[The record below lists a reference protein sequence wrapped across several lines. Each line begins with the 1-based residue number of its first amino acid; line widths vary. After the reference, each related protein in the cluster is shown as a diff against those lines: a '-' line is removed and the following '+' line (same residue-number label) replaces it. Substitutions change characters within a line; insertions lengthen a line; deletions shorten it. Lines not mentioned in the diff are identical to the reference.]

1 MGKTI
6 CIYEWG
12 RYTAVKT
19 LELTQ
24 ELVSRFNI
32 DLKENFPDEEPF
44 TLEHFEE
51 AVNSN
56 VDYDSPEG
64 YVREWLSDHFWDQ
77 AYDTV
82 DFEGDGQD
90 YSVQNLS

>member
-32 DLKENFPDEEPF
+32 DLNVNFPDEEPF
-44 TLEHFEE
+44 TLERFEE

-56 VDYDSPEG
+56 ADYDSPEG
-64 YVREWLSDHFWDQ
+64 YVKEWLSDHFWDQ

-82 DFEGDGQD
+82 DFEGDGKD